1 MNFSKSLK
9 HLFVS
14 VLFCITYTSVGV
26 ENHSTPLPEL
36 TSTLSSDIDNGWY
49 TARVEYY
56 NSKTYTRATYT
67 LNVYVEYNSIS
78 KIDFGDGGSVHDG
91 YNNSGYSFYS
101 SSLRLNKDYN
111 GNVRSA
117 TADVTVTYYNPYY
130 TQTFDITIE

>member
-14 VLFCITYTSVGV
+14 VLFCITYTSVGI
-26 ENHSTPLPEL
+26 ENNSTPLPEL

>member
-1 MNFSKSLK
+1 MNFSKTLK
-9 HLFVS
+9 SIFVTF
-14 VLFCITYTSVGV
+14 LFCITFTSQGVG
-26 ENHSTPLPEL
+26 NYSTPLTEI
-36 TSTLSSDIDNGWY
+36 TSTSISDIDNGWY
-49 TARVEYY
+49 TATVEYY

-101 SSLRLNKDYN
+101 SHLRLNKNYN
-111 GNVRSA
+111 GAVTSA
-117 TADVTVTYYNPYY
+117 TADVSVTYYNPYY

>member
-14 VLFCITYTSVGV
+14 VLFCITYISVGI
-26 ENHSTPLPEL
+26 ENNSTPLPEL